1 MLKGRVVRSVLTRR
15 SETKCPLKQIEC
27 PRVKEEERLK
37 ECWRPSINKGDLS
50 SSDQQCF
57 MDLPGVTSAE
67 SWHHSLDGRELRTDT
82 VHVRF
87 IYYIYYHCGRSMI
100 LTPLILPSGYVSEDA
115 YVIVDNNNRGLN
127 VSSMCHTVTHALKL
141 DSGTLGR
148 VI

>member
-1 MLKGRVVRSVLTRR
+1 
-15 SETKCPLKQIEC
+15 
-27 PRVKEEERLK
+27 
-37 ECWRPSINKGDLS
+37 
-50 SSDQQCF
+50 
-57 MDLPGVTSAE
+57 
-67 SWHHSLDGRELRTDT
+67 
-82 VHVRF
+82 
-87 IYYIYYHCGRSMI
+87 MI